1 MRQKRID
8 WLTQFF
14 VTKQVLRCHAKFA
27 TSIEMS
33 RKMCV
38 RNALIRLLVL
48 AKIHH
53 IINKSNA
60 NDDNPIKTFLTHILR
75 DISTV
80 FGDKVEQQRD
90 KVEQQRDKVEQSVT
104 KMKSTP
110 PPGKC
115 EE

>member
-1 MRQKRID
+1 
-8 WLTQFF
+8 
-14 VTKQVLRCHAKFA
+14 
-27 TSIEMS
+27 MS

-90 KVEQQRDKVEQSVT
+90 KVEQQRDKVEQQRDKVEQSVT

>member
-1 MRQKRID
+1 M
-8 WLTQFF
+8 
-14 VTKQVLRCHAKFA
+14 
-27 TSIEMS
+27 
-33 RKMCV
+33 
-38 RNALIRLLVL
+38 IRLLVL

-90 KVEQQRDKVEQSVT
+90 KVEQQRDKVEQQRDKVEQSVT